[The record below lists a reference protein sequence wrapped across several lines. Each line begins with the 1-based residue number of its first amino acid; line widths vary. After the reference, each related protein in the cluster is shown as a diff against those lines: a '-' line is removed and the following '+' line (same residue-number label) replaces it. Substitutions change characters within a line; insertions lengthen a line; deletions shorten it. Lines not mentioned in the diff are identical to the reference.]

1 MKRNA
6 RVDYGRKAGI
16 VLENPWTGFQRRAV
30 ISTPVTSG
38 APREGSEVVARG
50 HVTPSLPR
58 VKQRPPNWPPKLA
71 TKLAVSQLKVE
82 SHIARVRGVPGI
94 LSLSLSLS
102 PPCPTP
108 ANPTT
113 PATPATPPP
122 PEKSKRGGRFGTGIP
137 APGPHQIHE

>member
-94 LSLSLSLS
+94 LSLSLSL
-102 PPCPTP
+102 PPLPHPSQPNPPSHPSHPSTSREIKKRWKIRDWDPRTGPTS
-108 ANPTT
+108 NP
-113 PATPATPPP
+113 
-122 PEKSKRGGRFGTGIP
+122 
-137 APGPHQIHE
+137 